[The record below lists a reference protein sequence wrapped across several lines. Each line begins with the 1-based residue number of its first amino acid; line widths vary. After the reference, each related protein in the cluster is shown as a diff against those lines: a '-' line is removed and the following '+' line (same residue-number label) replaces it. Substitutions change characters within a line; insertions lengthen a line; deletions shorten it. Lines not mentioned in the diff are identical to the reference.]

1 MSDEIK
7 QKEWELYETKSKYQD
22 LDIKQNESLKYL
34 EEEINNYKLKIVEL
48 ERRESELASQYDK
61 D

>member
-1 MSDEIK
+1 MTDEIK
-7 QKEWELYETKSKYQD
+7 LKDWELYETKSKYQD
-22 LDIKQNESLKYL
+22 LDSKQSDNLKYL

-48 ERRESELASQYDK
+48 ERWESELASQYDK